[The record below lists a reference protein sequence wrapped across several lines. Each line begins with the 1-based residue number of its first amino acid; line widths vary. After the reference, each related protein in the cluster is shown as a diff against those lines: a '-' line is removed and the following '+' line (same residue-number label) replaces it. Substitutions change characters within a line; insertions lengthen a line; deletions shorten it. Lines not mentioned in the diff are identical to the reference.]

1 MTYIQDLHAPLFVYL
16 HDVGDQV
23 IPVGE
28 SRRLQAALKGRSG
41 VHYTEM
47 NFSHLDPVKGKLPFL
62 KLMREFWKF
71 FGAVYP
77 IFWQA
82 SGKSQGR
89 ADNPSRVVG
98 NREIHREG
106 TEAFPYKLTRYKFRR
121 AGRLHRL
128 RDKTAHRG

>member
-1 MTYIQDLHAPLFVYL
+1 MYALLSQPDAQEAERTLHLLPLWIQEKLTALSPLTYIQDLHAPLFVYL

-28 SRRLQAALKGRSG
+28 SRRLRAALKGRSG

-47 NFSHLDPVKGKLPFL
+47 NFSHLDPVKGKLPFF
-62 KLMREFWKF
+62 KLVREFWKF

-89 ADNPSRVVG
+89 AV
-98 NREIHREG
+98 
-106 TEAFPYKLTRYKFRR
+106 TRPE
-121 AGRLHRL
+121 
-128 RDKTAHRG
+128 